1 MNDYNPSEIKD
12 ISFLSEIQNIAI
24 IGVSKSRN
32 YFFLKAHQENFN
44 GKIFAINPKIKI
56 IPGFDDGTQGK
67 IFPSIKDIPEPIDFA
82 FIAVAKEQIL
92 KVIDDCVEKGVKL
105 VSIFTSEFSDS
116 GTEEGI
122 QLEKEL
128 IKHAKNKVKILGP
141 NGMGLYYPKKG
152 IAWRLGFPSIPGRI
166 GLICQSGGLANLAI
180 FMAKELGLTFSKV
193 FSFGNGADL
202 DFVDL
207 LAYLSKDNETDHII
221 IYLEGIKEGRGK
233 VLRKV
238 LEKNKKP
245 IILLKGGVSNTG
257 QIAAKTHTAALTGKN
272 EVWDALFKQFGV
284 IQVET
289 LTELL
294 SGALILDYYGTFKAK
309 NFVIVSISGGY
320 GVMLT
325 DLVEKYGLNVP
336 KFNDDIQKKIDK
348 LFYMRGTSPR
358 NPIDFAA
365 QFYDMET
372 LTEIFELALSDK
384 KIDAMIFDIPAL
396 YFDPRF
402 RFLKY
407 INWEEN
413 LLNALS
419 TGQKYHKPIFIIIQ
433 RVDFPEIRYDTI
445 KKLRI
450 KKIPVF
456 GQPKEFLP
464 FLQELNKNFN
474 KGN

>member
-1 MNDYNPSEIKD
+1 MFNDNLPEIKD

-32 YFFLKAHQENFN
+32 YFFLKAHQENFD
-44 GKIFAINPKIKI
+44 GKIFAINPNLKE

-67 IFPSIKDIPEPIDFA
+67 IFNSIKDIPEPIDFA

-128 IKHAKNKVKILGP
+128 IKHAKKKVKILGP

-152 IAWRLGFPSIPGRI
+152 IAWRLGFPSKPGRI

-309 NFVIVSISGGY
+309 NFLIISISGGY

-325 DLVEKYGLNVP
+325 DIVEKKYGFKVPQFNV
-336 KFNDDIQKKIDK
+336 DIQEKIAK

-358 NPIDFAA
+358 NPLDFAA
-365 QFYDMET
+365 QFYDMKT
-372 LTEIFELALSDK
+372 LKKIFEIALSDNE
-384 KIDAMIFDIPAL
+384 IDAMIFDIPAF

-413 LLNALS
+413 LLEALNFS
-419 TGQKYHKPIFIIIQ
+419 KEFHKPIFIIIQ
-433 RVDFPEIRYDTI
+433 RVDFPELRSDII
-445 KKLRI
+445 KMLRGN
-450 KKIPVF
+450 KIPVF

-464 FLQELNKNFN
+464 FLKELNKIYD
-474 KGN
+474 K

>member
-1 MNDYNPSEIKD
+1 MNEENLPEIKD
-12 ISFLSEIQNIAI
+12 ISFLSEIQNMAV
-24 IGVSKSRN
+24 IGASKKRD
-32 YFFLKAHQENFN
+32 FFFVRAFQENLTSKLFV
-44 GKIFAINPKIKI
+44 INPTITE

-67 IFPSIKDIPEPIDFA
+67 IYSSIKDVPEPIDFA
-82 FIAVAKEQIL
+82 YISVPKEQIL
-92 KVIDDCVEKGVKL
+92 RVIDDCVEKGIKL
-105 VSIFTSEFSDS
+105 ITIFTSEFSDS

-128 IKHAKNKVKILGP
+128 IKHAQNKVRILGP
-141 NGMGLYYPKKG
+141 NCMGLYYPKKG
-152 IAWRLGFPSIPGRI
+152 IAWRLGFPNISGRC
-166 GLICQSGGLANLAI
+166 GFICQSGGLVNIAV

-207 LAYLSKDNETDHII
+207 LAYLSQDNETEYII
-221 IYLEGIKEGRGK
+221 VYLEGIKEGRGK

-238 LEKNKKP
+238 LKKNKKP
-245 IILLKGGVSNTG
+245 IIILKGGISNAG
-257 QIAAKTHTAALTGKN
+257 QIAAKTHTAALTGEN
-272 EVWDALFKQFGV
+272 IIWDALFKQSGV

-294 SGALILDYYGTFKAK
+294 HGALILDYYGVFKAE
-309 NFVIVSISGGY
+309 NFLVASISGGY
-320 GVMLT
+320 GVMVT
-325 DLVEKYGLNVP
+325 DLVEKSSLNVP
-336 KFNDDIQKKIDK
+336 NFSDDIQEKISK
-348 LFYMRGTSPR
+348 LFYMRGTSPK
-358 NPIDFAA
+358 NPLDIAG
-365 QFYDMET
+365 QFYDMKT
-372 LTEIFELALSDK
+372 LSKIFDLALSDK
-384 KIDAMIFDIPAL
+384 NINAMILDLPPL

-402 RFLKY
+402 RFIKY

-419 TGQKYHKPIFIIIQ
+419 LGQKHHKPIFVIIQ
-433 RVDFPEIRYDTI
+433 RADFPEIRYDTI

-464 FLQELNKNFN
+464 FLQKLNKNFN
-474 KGN
+474 KGG

>member
-12 ISFLSEIQNIAI
+12 ISFLSEIQNMAI

-92 KVIDDCVEKGVKL
+92 EVIDDCIEKGVKL

-128 IKHAKNKVKILGP
+128 IKHVQNKIRILGP

-152 IAWRLGFPSIPGRI
+152 IAWRIGFPSKPGRI

-202 DFVDL
+202 DLVDL
-207 LAYLSKDNETDHII
+207 LAYLSKDSETDHII

-272 EVWDALFKQFGV
+272 EIWDAIFKQFGV

-294 SGALILDYYGTFKAK
+294 CGALILDYYGTFKAK
-309 NFVIVSISGGY
+309 NFLIISISGGY

-325 DLVEKYGLNVP
+325 DIVEKKYGFKVPQFNV
-336 KFNDDIQKKIDK
+336 DIQEKIAK

-358 NPIDFAA
+358 NPLDFAA
-365 QFYDMET
+365 QFYDMKT
-372 LTEIFELALSDK
+372 LKKIFEIALSDNE
-384 KIDAMIFDIPAL
+384 IDAMIFDVPAF
-396 YFDPRF
+396 YFDPRYI
-402 RFLKY
+402 FLKY

-413 LLNALS
+413 LLDALNFS
-419 TGQKYHKPIFIIIQ
+419 KEFHKPIFIIIQ
-433 RVDFPEIRYDTI
+433 RVDFPELRSDII
-445 KKLRI
+445 KMLRG

-464 FLQELNKNFN
+464 FLKELNKIFD
-474 KGN
+474 K

>member
-12 ISFLSEIQNIAI
+12 ISFLSEIQNMAI

-92 KVIDDCVEKGVKL
+92 EVIDDCIEKGVKL

-128 IKHAKNKVKILGP
+128 IKHVQNKIRILGP

-152 IAWRLGFPSIPGRI
+152 IAWRIGFPSKPGRI

-202 DFVDL
+202 DLVDL
-207 LAYLSKDNETDHII
+207 LAYLSKDSETDHII

-272 EVWDALFKQFGV
+272 EIWDAIFKQFGV

-294 SGALILDYYGTFKAK
+294 CGALILDYYGTFKAK
-309 NFVIVSISGGY
+309 NFLIISISGGY

-325 DLVEKYGLNVP
+325 DIVEKKYGFKVPQFNV
-336 KFNDDIQKKIDK
+336 DIQEKIAK

-358 NPIDFAA
+358 NPLDFAA
-365 QFYDMET
+365 QFYDMKT
-372 LTEIFELALSDK
+372 LKKIFEIALSDNE
-384 KIDAMIFDIPAL
+384 IDAMIFDVPAF
-396 YFDPRF
+396 YFDPRY

-413 LLNALS
+413 LLDALNFS
-419 TGQKYHKPIFIIIQ
+419 KEFHKPIFIIIQ
-433 RVDFPEIRYDTI
+433 RVDFPELRSDII
-445 KKLRI
+445 KMLRG

-464 FLQELNKNFN
+464 FLKELNKIFD
-474 KGN
+474 K

>member
-1 MNDYNPSEIKD
+1 MFNDNLPEIKD

-32 YFFLKAHQENFN
+32 YFFLKAHQENFD
-44 GKIFAINPKIKI
+44 GKIFAINPNLKK

-67 IFPSIKDIPEPIDFA
+67 IFNSIKDIPEPIDFA

-128 IKHAKNKVKILGP
+128 IKHAKKMKILGP

-207 LAYLSKDNETDHII
+207 LAYLSRDDETDYII

-233 VLRKV
+233 ALRKV

-245 IILLKGGVSNTG
+245 IILLKGGV
-257 QIAAKTHTAALTGKN
+257 
-272 EVWDALFKQFGV
+272 
-284 IQVET
+284 
-289 LTELL
+289 
-294 SGALILDYYGTFKAK
+294 
-309 NFVIVSISGGY
+309 
-320 GVMLT
+320 
-325 DLVEKYGLNVP
+325 
-336 KFNDDIQKKIDK
+336 
-348 LFYMRGTSPR
+348 
-358 NPIDFAA
+358 
-365 QFYDMET
+365 
-372 LTEIFELALSDK
+372 
-384 KIDAMIFDIPAL
+384 
-396 YFDPRF
+396 
-402 RFLKY
+402 
-407 INWEEN
+407 
-413 LLNALS
+413 
-419 TGQKYHKPIFIIIQ
+419 
-433 RVDFPEIRYDTI
+433 
-445 KKLRI
+445 
-450 KKIPVF
+450 
-456 GQPKEFLP
+456 
-464 FLQELNKNFN
+464 
-474 KGN
+474 